1 MKSSFGGCVKTSIQ
15 ELKARSNFAP
25 ILRRPIRSYFFQL
38 HIDWSVLGLGIVLT
52 QLEEN
57 I

>member
-25 ILRRPIRSYFFQL
+25 ILRRPIRSCFFQL

-52 QLEEN
+52 QLEEK